1 MNYEG
6 YQLKQIQPA
15 DSIIT
20 ICMKDATQLVEVKVM
35 PKDEADIR
43 WFIVLEWVSVASAFK
58 SALLVFSGTRKGC
71 ALQQIFQWVVCHD
84 IVGTGRAM
92 SESTVRIF
100 RA

>member
-1 MNYEG
+1 VHLNGTSRVNYEG

-43 WFIVLEWVSVASAFK
+43 
-58 SALLVFSGTRKGC
+58 
-71 ALQQIFQWVVCHD
+71 
-84 IVGTGRAM
+84 
-92 SESTVRIF
+92 
-100 RA
+100 